1 MEETLVLDPSALE
14 QRICVDIETVNDEA
28 VEPIELFSVE
38 LRDPVGVVLVSPVLL
53 QIGIV
58 DDGDGKFT
66 YSITNSNVYSAEIG
80 LDFVDDDLSEM
91 EGEPFMLCVI
101 VTSGSNQ
108 LIGDVNVDIDIIG
121 GTASGDF
128 F

>member
-28 VEPIELFSVE
+28 VEPIELFAVE
-38 LRDPVGVVLVSPVLL
+38 LRDPVGVVLDSPVSIS
-53 QIGIV
+53 IGIV